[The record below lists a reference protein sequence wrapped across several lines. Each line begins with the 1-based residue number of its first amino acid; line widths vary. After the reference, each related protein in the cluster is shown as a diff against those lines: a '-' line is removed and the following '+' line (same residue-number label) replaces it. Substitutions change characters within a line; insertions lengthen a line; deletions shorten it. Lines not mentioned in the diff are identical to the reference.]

1 MSAVQSLARPHC
13 PGIKRLDYYLV
24 TWHPTRRHYALTPRH
39 DTSKRSPLCISAQQ
53 TPSATAPTLGNK
65 NNNNNGKTPWII
77 KAPLLLAT
85 ITAVGAC
92 ILTFTGA
99 LSPLSF
105 LATART
111 YLASSVLAR
120 SGFFAA
126 FSLIFASELGDK
138 TFFIAALL
146 AMKLGKWISFTG
158 SVAALSLM
166 TVISVTIGVA
176 VKAVPTVVESSEAWG
191 QWLGAILLA
200 YFGLKTL
207 KDAWMSPS
215 GAGDELEEAE
225 ESVLEAEQGGRVS
238 VSDPRGGN
246 KWVSPW
252 KALLQVASLI
262 FVAEWG
268 DRSMLATIALGAA
281 QSPAGVA
288 GGAIAG
294 HAAATLIAVIGGA
307 VLSDRISEKTVG
319 YVGGVLFLVFAV
331 ATVLGLF

>member
-1 MSAVQSLARPHC
+1 MSVVQSLARRHC
-13 PGIKRLDYYLV
+13 PGIKLMDSHVATLR
-24 TWHPTRRHYALTPRH
+24 PTRLHSALAPRH
-39 DTSKRSPLCISAQQ
+39 NTSKRSQLFISAQQ
-53 TPSATAPTLGNK
+53 TPSATAPTPSNNNK
-65 NNNNNGKTPWII
+65 NIDKNQWLV
-77 KAPLLLAT
+77 KAPLLLAA
-85 ITAVGAC
+85 ITATGAC
-92 ILTFTGA
+92 FLTFTCVF
-99 LSPLSF
+99 SPLF
-105 LATART
+105 LLATART

-158 SVAALSLM
+158 SVVALSLM
-166 TVISVTIGVA
+166 TIISVTIGVA

-225 ESVLEAEQGGRVS
+225 ESVLEAEQGGRVGV
-238 VSDPRGGN
+238 VSDAKGGN
-246 KWVSPW
+246 KWASPW

-294 HAAATLIAVIGGA
+294 HVAATLIAVIGGA

-319 YVGGVLFLVFAV
+319 YVGGVLFLLFAV